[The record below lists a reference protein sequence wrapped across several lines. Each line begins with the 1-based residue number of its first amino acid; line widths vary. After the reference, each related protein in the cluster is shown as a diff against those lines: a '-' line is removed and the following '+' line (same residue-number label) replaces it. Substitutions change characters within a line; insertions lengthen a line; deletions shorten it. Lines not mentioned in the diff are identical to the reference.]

1 MFVTVK
7 SNTNFT
13 LAQLK
18 SKGATIKVATT
29 KNGYKAV
36 QIENNGHRFVAIAV
50 KNFEGEISLN
60 TFVFEGVNAKEEPRL
75 YLTNSEGGLKV
86 GAEL

>member
-1 MFVTVK
+1 MFITVK

-18 SKGATIKVATT
+18 AKGATVKLAET

-36 QIENNGHRFVAIAV
+36 QIENNGNRFVAIAV
-50 KNFEGEISLN
+50 KSFEGEITLN
-60 TFVFEGVNAKEEPRL
+60 TFVFEGENAKGEPRL
-75 YLTNSEGGLKV
+75 YLTNNEGGLKV